1 MPHTPLVDM
10 PPDEFRRHG
19 YAVIDRL
26 VDHFATLAERVPYPA
41 ATPLDI
47 APLFDVPVPENGE
60 PLETIL
66 TDWETKIL
74 PNSSVQ
80 GSPRFF
86 GWVNGGSSQ
95 VGALADAL
103 ASGLNPNP
111 GGWRAAQAATVIENQ
126 TIRWLADL
134 MGLDASTSG
143 LFVSGG
149 TMANTAAIRMA
160 LTATATWDIIHDGLQ
175 SPDRP
180 RCLTVYM
187 ADHESHASLTKAVD
201 LLGLGRH
208 AIRLVPSRSDFT
220 IDPDALEAMLTTDI
234 ATGMTPFCL
243 VGHAGSIN
251 VGAIDDLTAMA
262 DIAARH
268 KIWFHVDGACG
279 ALGAMLPELR
289 PRYAGMERADS
300 VSFDAHKWMGVP
312 YEAGCVMARNAA
324 HLRQGFAVSA
334 SYLAEDDTSALEQ
347 FDFYD
352 RGPQMSRGWRALKVW
367 LSLRHYGAE
376 GYRAFFRRTLDNAQ
390 YLHELV
396 SAHPAWEV
404 VQPSPTLYIYSF
416 RFIGES
422 ASQASDLALDTLNA
436 AIAEQIKLRGIALV
450 MTTRIRGRVTQ
461 RLSIANHRT
470 QREDILAVFEAMTR
484 IGAELQSAT
493 PALDKLASV
502 E

>member
-1 MPHTPLVDM
+1 MHNTPPVDM

-26 VDHFATLAERVPYPA
+26 VDYFVTAAARPAYPA
-41 ATPLDI
+41 VSPLDI
-47 APLFDVPVPENGE
+47 APLFDVPAPEHGE

-80 GSPRFF
+80 SSPRFF
-86 GWVNGGSSQ
+86 GWVNGGGSQ

-134 MGLDASTSG
+134 MGLDPSTSG

-149 TMANTAAIRMA
+149 TMANTAALRMA
-160 LTATATWDIIHDGLQ
+160 LTATAAWDIVNEGLQ

-180 RCLTVYM
+180 RHLTVYM
-187 ADHESHASLTKAVD
+187 ADHESHVSLKKAVD
-201 LLGLGRH
+201 LLGLGRN
-208 AIRLVPSRSDFT
+208 AIRLVPSRPDFT
-220 IDPDALEAMLTTDI
+220 IDPDALEAMLSSDI
-234 ATGMTPFCL
+234 ANGMTPFCL

-262 DIAARH
+262 DIATRH
-268 KIWFHVDGACG
+268 KLWFHVDGACG
-279 ALGAMLPELR
+279 ALGAILPELR

-312 YEAGCVMARNAA
+312 YECGCVMARDPA
-324 HLRQGFAVSA
+324 HLRQGFAVTA
-334 SYLAEDDTSALEQ
+334 SYLNEDHDPALEP

-376 GYRAFFRRTLDNAQ
+376 GYRAFFRQTIDNAQ
-390 YLHELV
+390 YLHGLV

-404 VQPSPTLYIYSF
+404 VQPSPALYIYSF
-416 RFIGES
+416 RYVGEPAFQ
-422 ASQASDLALDTLNA
+422 ASQASLDALNA
-436 AIAEQIKLRGIALV
+436 EIADQIKLRKIALV

-470 QREDILAVFEAMTR
+470 RREDVLAVFEAMTR
-484 IGAELQSAT
+484 IGAELHPAS
-493 PALDKLASV
+493 PALDKIASV
-502 E
+502 Q

>member
-26 VDHFATLAERVPYPA
+26 VDHFATVSDRPAYPA
-41 ATPLDI
+41 VTPLDI
-47 APLFDVPVPENGE
+47 VPLFDVPAPEQGE

-80 GSPRFF
+80 SSPRFF

-103 ASGLNPNP
+103 ASGLNPNV
-111 GGWRAAQAATVIENQ
+111 GGWRAAPAAAVIENQ

-134 MGLDASTSG
+134 MGLNKSTAG

-160 LTATATWDIIHDGLQ
+160 LTVTATWDIANEGLQ
-175 SPDRP
+175 SADRP
-180 RCLTVYM
+180 RHLTIYM
-187 ADHESHASLTKAVD
+187 ADHEAHASLTKAVD
-201 LLGLGRH
+201 LLGLGRR
-208 AIRLVPSRSDFT
+208 AIRLVPSKPDFT
-220 IDPDALEAMLTTDI
+220 IDTEALEAMLTADL
-234 ATGMTPFCL
+234 AAGMTPFCL

-251 VGAIDDLTAMA
+251 VGVIDDLAAMA

-279 ALGAMLPELR
+279 ALGAILPELR
-289 PRYAGMERADS
+289 PLYVGMERADS
-300 VSFDAHKWMGVP
+300 VSLDAHKWLGVP
-312 YEAGCVMARNAA
+312 YEAGCVMTRNPD
-324 HLRQGFAVSA
+324 HLRQGFEVSA
-334 SYLAEDDTSALEQ
+334 SYLSEDHDPALEPY
-347 FDFYD
+347 DFFD

-367 LSLRHYGAE
+367 LSLRHYGVE
-376 GYRAFFRRTLDNAQ
+376 GYRAFFRRTIDNAH

-396 SAHPAWEV
+396 TDHPDWEV

-416 RFIGES
+416 RYVGEPDRRP
-422 ASQASDLALDTLNA
+422 ADDTLDAINA
-436 AIAEQIKLRGIALV
+436 QIAEQTKLRGVALAN
-450 MTTRIRGRVTQ
+450 TTRMRGRVTQ

-470 QREDILAVFEAMTR
+470 QREDIREVFEAMTR
-484 IGAELQSAT
+484 IGAELLSAG
-493 PALDKLASV
+493 PALDNRASLK
-502 E
+502 